1 MYTWE
6 MIEFINKRNRYIG
19 GDDLEQITSLNL
31 NPQIKKIAY
40 YEVYEYEKD
49 GIRYKEHGIYKI
61 EVKQSQILEGIPAQ
75 SIMNFAKEKNID
87 LIVTGSKIKTKM
99 QRFLLDS
106 VSKRVVENTK
116 SDVFVIKNKIDE
128 KNNTNK

>member
-1 MYTWE
+1 MMAIRTQQ
-6 MIEFINKRNRYIG
+6 
-19 GDDLEQITSLNL
+19 QIYSDNA
-31 NPQIKKIAY
+31 IKTILALFDK
-40 YEVYEYEKD
+40 
-49 GIRYKEHGIYKI
+49 YKI

>member
-6 MIEFINKRNRYIG
+6 MIGFINKRNRYIG

-61 EVKQSQILEGIPAQ
+61 EVKQDFEDKIEELWFKAMPYKE
-75 SIMNFAKEKNID
+75 AKEKG
-87 LIVTGSKIKTKM
+87 LVKKK
-99 QRFLLDS
+99 
-106 VSKRVVENTK
+106 
-116 SDVFVIKNKIDE
+116 
-128 KNNTNK
+128 